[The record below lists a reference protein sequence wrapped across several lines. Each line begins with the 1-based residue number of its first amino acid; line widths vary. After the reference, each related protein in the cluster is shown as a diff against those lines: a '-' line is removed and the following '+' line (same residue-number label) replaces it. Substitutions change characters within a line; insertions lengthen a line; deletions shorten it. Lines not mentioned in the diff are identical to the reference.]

1 MKIFW
6 LRPPHDRLLFD
17 NRALLVMILP
27 MVAELFLNM
36 TVGLADSIMV
46 AVVGE
51 SAVSGVS
58 LMDNIFLLI
67 LMIFSAL
74 STGGSVVAGQYI
86 GHRDGKMA
94 QKSATELVWSNILL
108 GCIVTVILFIFRGFI
123 LNVVFGRIEPEVYEA
138 ASTYFLIVNLS
149 VPFMAMYNSAAAI
162 FRCTGNTKLIT
173 LDALLMGILNIAG
186 NAVGVFVLNAGVA
199 GVAVPTLVSRAFGGI
214 LMLGLLLRPQNLL
227 TIDHTWRHHFD
238 LALIGKILSIGIPNG
253 LENGIFQIGKIVLL
267 SLVST
272 FGTVSITANAVTG
285 AIVSIQCIPGNVF
298 GMAMMTVVAQSVGA
312 GDYPQAKYY
321 TRKLMTLA
329 YVFFTAWALVM
340 WLLLPVI
347 LHIYQLSPET
357 TALTQTIATM
367 HIFTSIAIWAPAFI
381 LPNTLR
387 AAGDVKYPMTV
398 SILSMC
404 LVRIVFA
411 YILSLYF
418 HMGVIGTW
426 VAMFFDWGVRAVLFI
441 VRYLHGKWMNY
452 RVV

>member
-46 AVVGE
+46 AAVGE

-238 LALIGKILSIGIPNG
+238 LALIGKT
-253 LENGIFQIGKIVLL
+253 
-267 SLVST
+267 LVS
-272 FGTVSITANAVTG
+272 G
-285 AIVSIQCIPGNVF
+285 
-298 GMAMMTVVAQSVGA
+298 
-312 GDYPQAKYY
+312 Y
-321 TRKLMTLA
+321 R
-329 YVFFTAWALVM
+329 TAWKTESSRSAKLCCSP
-340 WLLLPVI
+340 WCRRSGRSRSQRTQLPGR
-347 LHIYQLSPET
+347 S
-357 TALTQTIATM
+357 
-367 HIFTSIAIWAPAFI
+367 FRSSAF
-381 LPNTLR
+381 R
-387 AAGDVKYPMTV
+387 EM
-398 SILSMC
+398 
-404 LVRIVFA
+404 
-411 YILSLYF
+411 SLA
-418 HMGVIGTW
+418 W
-426 VAMFFDWGVRAVLFI
+426 Q
-441 VRYLHGKWMNY
+441 
-452 RVV
+452 